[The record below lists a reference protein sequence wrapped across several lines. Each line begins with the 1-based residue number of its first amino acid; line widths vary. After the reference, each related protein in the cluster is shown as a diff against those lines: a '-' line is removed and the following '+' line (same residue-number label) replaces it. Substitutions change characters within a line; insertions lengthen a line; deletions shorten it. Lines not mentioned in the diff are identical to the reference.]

1 MVVPRPGPHGRRTI
15 MLPMAQSER
24 LGEALGTGVRPG
36 ALQVHEQVAVVVPH
50 SLELVVLSHR
60 LVGQRVGP
68 GLYSPMR
75 ISSSTS
81 V

>member
-1 MVVPRPGPHGRRTI
+1 
-15 MLPMAQSER
+15 MAQSER

-60 LVGQRVGP
+60 LAGQRAMVNLG
-68 GLYSPMR
+68 G
-75 ISSSTS
+75 
-81 V
+81 